1 MKAYLNGQFQDIN
14 TASIPLMDAGFQHS
28 VGIFDT
34 MQAFNGNVFKLDAH
48 IQRLMNS
55 AKALGLASNLRSQ
68 PLTEAVKLTLKENNL
83 SDARIRLTL
92 TGGNLAL
99 LNNPQSDDQPQHQP
113 GIYIV
118 PSLPTVYPE
127 SFFTNGI
134 TVTIADAKT
143 NPLDPTA
150 GHKTLN
156 YWWRLQSLA
165 AASTLGAGESL
176 CFTVANH
183 LCSGMVSNVFTVK
196 DGNLLT
202 PYARGEE
209 PEGAL
214 PAPVLPGIT
223 RATVLELAKQ
233 LNIPTHTKLMDISH
247 LLDADECFL
256 TNSSWQILPVTH
268 IEQQPVANANVGPI
282 TTQLM
287 AELQN
292 LIGAETSS
300 N

>member
-1 MKAYLNGQFQDIN
+1 MKAYLNGQFEDIN
-14 TASIPLMDAGFQHS
+14 NASIPLMDAGFQHS

-55 AKALGLASNLRSQ
+55 AKALGLASNLRPQ
-68 PLTEAVKLTLKENNL
+68 PLTEAVKLTIKENNL

-99 LNNPQSDDQPQHQP
+99 LNPSESDDQPQHQP

-176 CFTVANH
+176 CFTVSNH

-196 DGNLLT
+196 DGTLIT

-209 PEGAL
+209 PDGAL

-233 LNIPTHTKLMDISH
+233 LNIPTQTKLMDISH
-247 LLDADECFL
+247 VLDADECFL

-268 IEQQPVANANVGPI
+268 IEQQPVCSAEVGPI

-292 LIGAETSS
+292 LIGTETT